1 MAHDEMEE
9 LLPETPA
16 NLQLRARQQLAVFG
30 ENGLG
35 SIQRGRLG
43 GRQQKDCPLESVRFQ
58 GRRDEDVGV
67 NHEPERYHP
76 RLGFCARAALIAWS
90 ICREVSLSVPFRCD
104 SSPIAFNTSGSGAA
118 SRT

>member
-1 MAHDEMEE
+1 MAPDQLEE
-9 LLPETPA
+9 LLTETPA
-16 NLQLRARQQLAVFG
+16 NLQLRARQHLAVFG

-35 SIQRGRLG
+35 NIQRGRLG

-67 NHEPERYHP
+67 DHEPERNHP
-76 RLGFCARAALIAWS
+76 RFDFRARAALITWS
-90 ICREVSLSVPFRCD
+90 ICREVSLSVPFLWD
-104 SSPIAFNTSGSGAA
+104 SSPITFSTSGSGAA